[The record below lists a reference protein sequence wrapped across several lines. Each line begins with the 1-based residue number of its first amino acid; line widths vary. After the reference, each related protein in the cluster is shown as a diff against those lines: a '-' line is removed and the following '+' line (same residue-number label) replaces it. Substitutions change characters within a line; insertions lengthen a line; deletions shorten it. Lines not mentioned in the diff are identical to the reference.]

1 MRINSVSLD
10 SDPARQLIIANKI
23 YSAQEFDT
31 LTAKSIFPIKSNYQ
45 RVLDNRIFKAG
56 TSFLFK
62 NKSLVVS
69 CLKFFLE
76 KQIVAFVVADREQ
89 RMLTIWH
96 EIPCLFNKREKQ
108 GIVKFNRQKISTI
121 K

>member
-10 SDPARQLIIANKI
+10 FDPARQLIIANKI
-23 YSAQEFDT
+23 YSAQEFDN
-31 LTAKSIFPIKSNYQ
+31 LTAKSIFPIQSKYQ

-62 NKSLVVS
+62 NKSLVIS

-76 KQIVAFVVADREQ
+76 KQIVAFVVADRDQ
-89 RMLTIWH
+89 KMLTIWH
-96 EIPCLFNKREKQ
+96 EIPCLFNKYEKQ
-108 GIVKFNRQKISTI
+108 GIVKFNRSRAKKI